1 MTAPAIVIAAEAM
14 TLLWFAAYLGLARAF
29 AREGAGQR
37 AARSDPTGRALVR
50 SVQLAFAAG
59 LGAVVVLTALRILGG

>member
-1 MTAPAIVIAAEAM
+1 MTAPAVVLVAEAM

-29 AREGAGQR
+29 AREGAAQPAPR
-37 AARSDPTGRALVR
+37 RDPIGLALVR

-59 LGAVVVLTALRILGG
+59 LAAIVVLTALRILGE